1 MPFAHADLRLR
12 RNRPA
17 TRFDQDVLPLVE
29 EVLEDIVPSDP
40 DPSSRQHF
48 DDLPEFNRLAFA
60 ALRAPMSQ
68 ITIDNKYRPAT
79 AGKRLSALLSERDRG
94 GVITRLSASSEY
106 LRFGVLLHDRNV
118 ASPMQLRTLLVGA
131 YGEGK
136 YSAPSTRVF
145 IAEGNSTQQTLPE
158 KFPTRTAGYFGGAMY
173 VLIGI
178 LAQRCRLESKNLRDQ
193 ADELSPFEPDASPM
207 PRPEFPANDD
217 RVTVTKHSFKFI
229 ADIDVPF
236 RGVFPRFAAASVREG
251 RKALADMLRQR
262 STVLLNYAS
271 ILQWYKRII
280 DAAVSQQPT
289 SAEHIINESGAYMVK
304 PLKRGYGHIATL
316 REPIW
321 KLVGRGEANSPKL
334 TITIK
339 KRS

>member
-1 MPFAHADLRLR
+1 MILAHADLRLR

-29 EVLEDIVPSDP
+29 EVLEAII
-40 DPSSRQHF
+40 PSSIDRHRYF
-48 DDLPEFNRLAFA
+48 DDLPEFNRLAYA

-94 GVITRLSASSEY
+94 GVITRLSSSSDY
-106 LRFGVLLHDRNV
+106 LRFGVFLHDRNV

-145 IAEGNSTQQTLPE
+145 LAEGNSTQQTLPE
-158 KFPTRTAGYFGGAMY
+158 KLPSRMASYFGGAMY

-178 LAQRCRLESKNLRDQ
+178 LAQRCKLESKNLRDQ
-193 ADELSPFEPDASPM
+193 ANDLCPFEPDASVT
-207 PRPEFPANDD
+207 PRPDFPATCD
-217 RVTVTKHSFKFI
+217 RVTVTKLGFKFI
-229 ADIDVPF
+229 SDIDVPF
-236 RGVFPRFAAASVREG
+236 RGTFPRFAAASVREG
-251 RKALADMLRQR
+251 RKALAEMLRQR
-262 STVLLNYAS
+262 AAVILNYAS
-271 ILQWYKRII
+271 ILQWYKRIV
-280 DAAVSQQPT
+280 DAAVSQQPM

-304 PLKRGYGHIATL
+304 PLKRGCGHIATL

-321 KLVGRGEANSPKL
+321 KPVGRGEAESPKL